1 MDFHDVHTFDAP
13 IGEVWAMFSDV
24 QSHVRKFEGMGHRDI
39 EVLES
44 TVTDDSLRIVI
55 RRVVDVDLPGFA
67 KRVLKP
73 TNTVTTTD
81 EWHRRDDGSFEG
93 TQHVDTAGAPVT
105 ISASTRL
112 TPSGEQTTYAV
123 DVHVEVKVPL
133 IGGKL
138 ADWAKGMVRDQL
150 DQEFAAGDTWLA
162 EHRR

>member
-1 MDFHDVHTFDAP
+1 MDFHDEHTFDAP
-13 IGEVWAMFSDV
+13 IDDVWAMFRDP
-24 QSHVRKFEGMGHRDI
+24 QSHLRKFEGMGHRDI

-44 TVTDDSLRIVI
+44 SADDDSFHLVI

-67 KRVLKP
+67 RRVLKP

-81 EWHRRDDGSFEG
+81 DWRRLPDGSCAG
-93 TQHVDTAGAPVT
+93 TQQVDTAGAPVR
-105 ISASTRL
+105 ISASTTL
-112 TPSGEQTTYAV
+112 TPAGERTTYGV

-150 DQEFAAGDTWLA
+150 DAEFAAGDAWLA
-162 EHRR
+162 EHRA